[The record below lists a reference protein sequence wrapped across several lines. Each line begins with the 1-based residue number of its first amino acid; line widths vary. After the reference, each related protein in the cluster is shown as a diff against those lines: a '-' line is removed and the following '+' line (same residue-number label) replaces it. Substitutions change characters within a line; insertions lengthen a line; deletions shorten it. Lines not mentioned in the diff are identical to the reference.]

1 MYEKEDKEDVAKAF
15 HWQVL
20 LAILNDELLV
30 QHEAHGVNYELQG
43 IETFLCKWWPQSP
56 GQ

>member
-30 QHEAHGVNYELQG
+30 QHESHGVNYELQD
-43 IETFLCKWWPQSP
+43 IETFLCKWWPRST